1 MLAYNQKSFLIVDDF
16 SDFRSSVRSMLRE
29 LGVKDVDTADTGEQ
43 ALKACAQKRYD
54 FVLHD
59 FNLGDG
65 KKNGQQVLEDL
76 MLDKLLSHESVFIMV
91 TAENSQAMVMS
102 ALEWEPD
109 AYLTK
114 PFNRA
119 GLAQRLE
126 KLVQRKT
133 LLKPI
138 LQALD
143 KGLPMEVL
151 AACTRLTQEDA
162 RYAPLCHRYKAEA
175 LRDLNQHEPLEA
187 FLKTILADR
196 PTPWAF
202 GALGNLLFKRKN
214 LAEAQDVYE
223 RALKTFP
230 MLPAL
235 YDGLA
240 DVLVARNDGKRA
252 QQVLEDAV
260 KLSPLAVRRQSLLGK
275 LAMENQD
282 FDGASRAFRQAVN
295 QGQYSR
301 FKNPET
307 NLGFAQALISKGG
320 DAGLDARSR
329 VELNQTLTDVAK
341 DNNDDQGIQVRTRLI
356 KATSLQ
362 RSNPEEAA
370 KLAEEAV
377 SRLQSMDQ
385 FLSAE
390 AALSVAAQ
398 LQTLGQDEAGVGVLK
413 SCAEIYGDDPQVMQ
427 NIAKQT
433 DDPAILGSNK
443 IAIDY
448 NQQGV
453 RAYREGRFVEAQALF
468 RQALALQPK
477 NISIALNLAQGLLH
491 AKGVPITGAGLEE
504 CRACL
509 RTVGHMPESDARF
522 ERYQKLR
529 NRAFGA

>member
-1 MLAYNQKSFLIVDDF
+1 MLAYNQKKFLIVDDF

-29 LGVKDVDTADTGEQ
+29 LGVKEVDTADTGEQ
-43 ALKACAQKRYD
+43 ALKMCAQKRYD

-76 MLDKLLSHESVFIMV
+76 MLDKLLSHESIFVMV

-143 KGLPMEVL
+143 KNLPMEVL
-151 AACTRLTQEDA
+151 TACTQLSQQDA

-196 PTPWAF
+196 PTPWAY
-202 GALGNLLFKRKN
+202 GALGSLLFKRKK
-214 LAEAQDVYE
+214 LAEAKDVYE

-240 DVLVARNDGKRA
+240 DVLVAANEGKRA

-275 LAMENQD
+275 LAMENED
-282 FDGASRAFRQAVN
+282 FDGASRAFRQAVS
-295 QGQYSR
+295 QGQHSR
-301 FKNPET
+301 FKSPET
-307 NLGFAQALISKGG
+307 NLNFAQALISKNG

-329 VELNQTLTDVAK
+329 VELNQALTDVAK
-341 DNNDDQGIQVRTRLI
+341 DNGEDQGVQVRSRLLR
-356 KATSLQ
+356 ATSLQ
-362 RSNPEEAA
+362 RSDPEAAA
-370 KLAEEAV
+370 KLTEEAV
-377 SRLQSMDQ
+377 GRLQSMDQ
-385 FLSAE
+385 FLSAD
-390 AALSVAAQ
+390 AALSVASH
-398 LQTLGQDEAGVGVLK
+398 LQKLGQEEASVGVLK
-413 SCAEIYGDDPQVMQ
+413 SCVEIYGDDPAVMQ
-427 NIAKQT
+427 NIAKHT
-433 DDPAILGSNK
+433 DDPAILGANTV
-443 IAIDY
+443 AIDL

-453 RAYREGRFVEAQALF
+453 RAYREGRFAEAQEFF
-468 RQALALQPK
+468 RGALALQPK

-522 ERYQKLR
+522 ERFQKLR
-529 NRAFGA
+529 SRAFGA